1 MQEPKPEQSLPSYI
15 KETSIAPIIRD
26 LRELYNET
34 DLAIESFQKT
44 SHLTC
49 IEGCGSCCERF
60 MPYLESSQALVLALF
75 LIENKPD
82 CINAIIN
89 SKTEFCP
96 LYNPH
101 SNYHCTVY
109 EARPLICRMFGFCGV
124 LNKNEEISFSLCF
137 RKKELEV
144 QAESKSQS
152 DSELD
157 SQTQSQTQSQKQSQ
171 FTGSEIIAHFSA
183 YPPIMSYFGSKL
195 QNLKA
200 DESEELPLPEAI
212 QNAVQKIYLLK
223 QCAQ

>member
-1 MQEPKPEQSLPSYI
+1 MLEPKPEQSLPSYI
-15 KETSIAPIIRD
+15 KDTSIAPIIIS

-34 DLAIESFQKT
+34 DLAIESFQKA
-44 SHLTC
+44 SQLTC

-82 CINAIIN
+82 SINAIIN

-144 QAESKSQS
+144 QAES
-152 DSELD
+152 
-157 SQTQSQTQSQKQSQ
+157 QSQ
-171 FTGSEIIAHFSA
+171 FTGSETSAHFSA

>member
-1 MQEPKPEQSLPSYI
+1 MPLTNIKQALPVYL
-15 KETSIAPIIRD
+15 ENTSVATTIIN
-26 LRELYNET
+26 LRALYTEVDT
-34 DLAIESFQKT
+34 AIDNFQKQ
-44 SHLTC
+44 SKLSC
-49 IEGCGSCCERF
+49 IEDCGSCCERF
-60 MPYLESSQALVLALF
+60 MPYLESAQALVLALF

-137 RKKELEV
+137 RKKELAV

-157 SQTQSQTQSQKQSQ
+157 SQTQSPTQSQKQSQ